1 VVTTGEG
8 GAVVTNSA
16 ELYEKL
22 KLIRSHGQAEA
33 ANYFSSTEYTDY
45 VTLGYNFRMS
55 DITAALGIAQLE
67 KVDKIIEMRRRN
79 AERMSTRLSGIAE
92 IEVPHSPD
100 SFFHVYQMYV
110 IRVKAGQEKRDALL
124 TYLSQKGIMSKVY
137 FHPVHLTRFYHNNL
151 DYHWDLPV
159 TEKISQQVLT
169 LPMYP
174 SLTENEIDY
183 IADEIAT
190 FFS

>member
-1 VVTTGEG
+1 
-8 GAVVTNSA
+8 
-16 ELYEKL
+16 
-22 KLIRSHGQAEA
+22 
-33 ANYFSSTEYTDY
+33 
-45 VTLGYNFRMS
+45 MS
-55 DITAALGIAQLE
+55 
-67 KVDKIIEMRRRN
+67 V
-79 AERMSTRLSGIAE
+79 RLSGITG

-137 FHPVHLTRFYHNNL
+137 FPPVHLTHFYRKTLGYNC
-151 DYHWDLPV
+151 DLPI
-159 TEKISQQVLT
+159 TEKISRQVLT

-183 IADEIAT
+183 IADEMAA